1 MVLTMID
8 HREAVPRTA
17 EVGLARPD
25 ETAGAPVRQRSLWR
39 DAVYR
44 FSRNRGAVVAVG
56 VFGVIILY
64 CLVTPLA
71 SPHDPNDV
79 DFSQAY
85 LHPSADH
92 PFGTDKFGRDLFTRV
107 AVGGRISIGIG
118 FAGTFA
124 ILVIG
129 LLYGSIAGFL
139 GGKVDTL
146 MMRFLNALYGLP
158 YLPFAIITTAI
169 LSPEG
174 TATFWTMVAALT
186 VASWLTTARIVRGQ
200 IVTLKQND
208 YVVAARAVGARWYR
222 VLARHLIPNT
232 FGVLIIAVFLDL
244 PAVVLGEAFLS
255 FIGLGINPPTASWGS
270 IAQDGRAAYVIH
282 PLVIVVPSLMIAT
295 LVLCANFIADGL
307 RDALDPRT
315 RSDAA

>member
-1 MVLTMID
+1 MVLMVLD
-8 HREAVPRTA
+8 QREALPRPA
-17 EVGLARPD
+17 
-25 ETAGAPVRQRSLWR
+25 TAGLPDTEAGTLVSQRSLWK

-44 FSRNRGAVVAVG
+44 FSRNRAAVVAVILF
-56 VFGVIILY
+56 VLIVLY
-64 CLVTPLA
+64 CLIVPIV
-71 SPHDPNDV
+71 SPYDPNGVKFRD
-79 DFSQAY
+79 SY
-85 LHPSADH
+85 LPPSLEH

-118 FAGTFA
+118 LAGTFA
-124 ILVIG
+124 ILTIG
-129 LLYGSIAGFL
+129 LVYGSIAGFL
-139 GGKVDTL
+139 GGAVDTVL
-146 MMRFLNALYGLP
+146 MRFLDALYGLP

-208 YVVAARAVGARWYR
+208 YVVAARAVGARWFR
-222 VLARHLIPNT
+222 VLGRHLIPNT

-270 IAQDGRAAYVIH
+270 IAQDGRAAYVVH
-282 PLVIVVPSLMIAT
+282 PLVIVIPSLAIAT
-295 LVLCANFIADGL
+295 LVLSANFIADGL

>member
-1 MVLTMID
+1 MVLMVID
-8 HREAVPRTA
+8 QREALPRPA
-17 EVGLARPD
+17 AVGASEVA
-25 ETAGAPVRQRSLWR
+25 AGTPVSQRTLWK
-39 DAVYR
+39 DAVFR
-44 FSRNRGAVVAVG
+44 FSRNRAAVVAVILFALI
-56 VFGVIILY
+56 VLY
-64 CLVTPLA
+64 CLVVPIV
-71 SPHDPNDV
+71 SPYDPNAVKFRD
-79 DFSQAY
+79 SY
-85 LHPSADH
+85 LPPSLEH

-124 ILVIG
+124 ILTIG
-129 LLYGSIAGFL
+129 LVYGSIAGLL
-139 GGKVDTL
+139 GGSVDTL
-146 MMRFLNALYGLP
+146 LMRFLDALYGLP

-174 TATFWTMVAALT
+174 TATFWTMVVALS

-208 YVVAARAVGARWYR
+208 YVVAAKAVGARWFR
-222 VLARHLIPNT
+222 VLGRHLIPNT

-270 IAQDGRAAYVIH
+270 IAQDGRAAYVVH
-282 PLVIVVPSLMIAT
+282 PLVIVIPSLAIAT
-295 LVLCANFIADGL
+295 LVLSANFIADGL